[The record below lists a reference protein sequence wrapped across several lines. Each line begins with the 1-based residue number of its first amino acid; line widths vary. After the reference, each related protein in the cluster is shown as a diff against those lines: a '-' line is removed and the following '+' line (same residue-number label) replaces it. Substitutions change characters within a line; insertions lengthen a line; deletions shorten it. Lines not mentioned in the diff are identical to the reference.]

1 MGIILKI
8 QMVMKTLIKNQ
19 LLIIL
24 IACSLILFSFVVI
37 IKQKKNTKTNE
48 AAKGFAVV
56 ELFTSEGCSS
66 CPAADAA
73 IADLVSKKINK
84 TYILS
89 FHVDYWNRL
98 GWKDKF
104 SKQEYSARQQEY
116 ARSLSLQGVYTPQVI
131 VNGTSEF
138 VGSDE
143 ISLNKFISNGI
154 NNGSASNVK
163 VTAVRKNNF
172 IEIHYDITS
181 NEMVFLNSAIV
192 LPEATTQ
199 VKRGENGGRSLDH
212 VNIVKEFKV
221 AEAKGS
227 GDLRIEI
234 SNELI
239 DKPLKVIVYTQTKQN
254 LKILGADEVD
264 L

>member
-1 MGIILKI
+1 
-8 QMVMKTLIKNQ
+8 MKNLQNGFTIF
-19 LLIIL
+19 LIIGSIVL
-24 IACSLILFSFVVI
+24 LSFVWMKSKPHVTA
-37 IKQKKNTKTNE
+37 KGVS
-48 AAKGFAVV
+48 KGFAVV

-66 CPAADAA
+66 CPPADAA
-73 IADLVSKKINK
+73 IATLLNKHIDK

-98 GWKDKF
+98 GWKDVF
-104 SKQEYSARQQEY
+104 SKQEYSARQQDY

-131 VNGTSEF
+131 VNGTNEF

-143 ISLNKFISNGI
+143 NSLNKFISNGI
-154 NNGSASNVK
+154 NNGSESNIK
-163 VTAVRKNNF
+163 ITAIRKNNF
-172 IEIHYDITS
+172 IEIHYDITGDQTLL
-181 NEMVFLNSAIV
+181 LNSAII

-199 VKRGENGGRSLDH
+199 VKRGENGGRTLHH

-221 AEAKGS
+221 SEAKGS
-227 GDLRIEI
+227 GDLRMEI

-239 DKPLKVIVYTQTKQN
+239 EKPLKIIVYTQTKQN

>member
-1 MGIILKI
+1 
-8 QMVMKTLIKNQ
+8 MKTLIKNQ

-24 IACSLILFSFVVI
+24 IAGSFILFSFVVI
-37 IKQKKNTKTNE
+37 MRDKKKIETK
-48 AAKGFAVV
+48 AVSKGFAVV

-66 CPAADAA
+66 CPAADEL
-73 IADLVSKKINK
+73 ISRIKSENKKDV
-84 TYILS
+84 YILS

-98 GWKDKF
+98 GWKDVF
-104 SKQEYSARQQEY
+104 SKQEYSARQQNY

-131 VNGTSEF
+131 VNGANEF

-143 ISLNKFISNGI
+143 NSLNKFISKGI
-154 NNGSASNVK
+154 NNGSESNIK
-163 VTAVRKNNF
+163 ITAIRKNNF
-172 IEIHYDITS
+172 IEIHYDIIG
-181 NEMVFLNSAIV
+181 NEKIFLNSAIV

-199 VKRGENGGRSLDH
+199 VKRGENGGRTLHH

-221 AEAKGS
+221 SEAKGS
-227 GDLRIEI
+227 GDLRMEI
-234 SNELI
+234 SKELI

-264 L
+264 LKN

>member
-1 MGIILKI
+1 
-8 QMVMKTLIKNQ
+8 MVMKTLIKNQ

-24 IACSLILFSFVVI
+24 IAGSLILFSFVVI
-37 IKQKKNTKTNE
+37 MRDKKNIETK
-48 AAKGFAVV
+48 AVSKGFAVV

-66 CPAADAA
+66 CPSADE
-73 IADLVSKKINK
+73 LVRRIKSENKKDV
-84 TYILS
+84 YILS

-98 GWKDKF
+98 GWKDVF
-104 SKQEYSARQQEY
+104 SKQEYSARQQDY

-143 ISLNKFISNGI
+143 SALNNSIYKGLNNASESNI
-154 NNGSASNVK
+154 AI
-163 VTAVRKNNF
+163 TAIRKNNF
-172 IEIHYDITS
+172 IEIHYDITGT
-181 NEMVFLNSAIV
+181 EMIFLNSAIV

-199 VKRGENGGRSLDH
+199 VKRGENGGQTLHH

-221 AEAKGS
+221 AETKGS
-227 GDLRIEI
+227 GDLRMKI

-264 L
+264 LKN

>member
-1 MGIILKI
+1 
-8 QMVMKTLIKNQ
+8 MKTLIKNQ

-24 IACSLILFSFVVI
+24 IAGSVILFSFVVI
-37 IKQKKNTKTNE
+37 IKDKKNIKPN
-48 AAKGFAVV
+48 AISKGFAVV

-98 GWKDKF
+98 GWKDVF
-104 SKQEYSARQQEY
+104 SKQEYSARQQDY
-116 ARSLSLQGVYTPQVI
+116 ARSLSLQGPYTPQVI
-131 VNGTSEF
+131 VNGTNEF

-143 ISLNKFISNGI
+143 NSLNKFISKGI
-154 NNGSASNVK
+154 NNGSESNIK
-163 VTAVRKNNF
+163 ITAIRKNNS
-172 IEIHYDITS
+172 IEIHYDITG
-181 NEMVFLNSAIV
+181 NQTLLLNSGIV

-199 VKRGENGGRSLDH
+199 VKRGENGGRTLHH

-221 AEAKGS
+221 SEAKGS
-227 GDLRIEI
+227 GDLRMEI